1 MSYPRKH
8 RGRRKMG
15 SKKRHMRNKIRAHA
29 HH

>member
-15 SKKRHMRNKIRAHA
+15 SKKRQMRNKAHK
-29 HH
+29 HHH